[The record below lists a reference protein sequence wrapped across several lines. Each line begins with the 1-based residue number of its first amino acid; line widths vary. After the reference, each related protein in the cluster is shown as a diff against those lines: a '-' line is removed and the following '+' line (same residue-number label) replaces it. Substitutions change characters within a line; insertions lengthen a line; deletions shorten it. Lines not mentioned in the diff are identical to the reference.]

1 MLGYKKKQILL
12 TEGKIDEVIDNY
24 SHSYA
29 IQYAED
35 SRTQDD
41 IDAEEYILYYEH
53 DVYDAVIDI
62 VKKSEDDNT
71 IERIT
76 ELDRV
81 YREKSGEKDE
91 NYTIS
96 VAYEFVIRAITG
108 KRPLP
113 GTMAM
118 GKKIRKNAVNRLKH
132 LMEFEMK
139 RA

>member
-62 VKKSEDDNT
+62 VKKSEDYSIDQSKKRWNAE
-71 IERIT
+71 ILAPRWK
-76 ELDRV
+76 DSG
-81 YREKSGEKDE
+81 YRG
-91 NYTIS
+91 
-96 VAYEFVIRAITG
+96 IRWG
-108 KRPLP
+108 
-113 GTMAM
+113 
-118 GKKIRKNAVNRLKH
+118 
-132 LMEFEMK
+132 
-139 RA
+139 